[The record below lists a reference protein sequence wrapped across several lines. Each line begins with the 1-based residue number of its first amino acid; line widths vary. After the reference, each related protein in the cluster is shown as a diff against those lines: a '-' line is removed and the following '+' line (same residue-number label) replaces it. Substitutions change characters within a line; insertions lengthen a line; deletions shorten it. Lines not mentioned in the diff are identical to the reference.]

1 MTLSVEK
8 DSCVQGPVCS
18 DEMKSY
24 FSSLNEECERC
35 YSVAGKARA
44 RGLDPETKV
53 EIPPA
58 ADLASRV
65 ENLVG
70 PENIAEKIRE
80 FTKRGDSREMV
91 AILIAKYIV
100 ETFDFPSK
108 DKAIEQGVR
117 TGLAIITEG
126 VLVAPLEGVS
136 DVSVRQNDDGSDYL
150 RLSFAGPIR
159 SAGGT
164 GQAVGVLI
172 ADVVRREMGISEFKV
187 RNDEIERYKEE
198 FHLRKASQYKPKD
211 EEIENIARNCP
222 ICIDGDG
229 TEKRE
234 VSGYRNLDRIETN
247 QVRGG
252 MCLVIAEGL
261 CQKAKKIKKLVDAL
275 GIEGWDFISKL
286 IKEESDDS
294 GKMSTGIYDFEPDP
308 KVKYL
313 RDVIAGRPVFSMP
326 CAIGGFRL
334 RYGRG
339 RTCGLA
345 AIAIHPATMYVL
357 NEFLAIGTQIK
368 IEYPGKAGAITPCNT
383 IEGPMVE
390 LFNGDLVAVNSVEAA
405 VDLKRKVARI
415 IDLGE
420 ILIPFGEFAE
430 NNHPLLP
437 PSFANEWW
445 TQLLERELTKMNHS
459 PMEMEPD
466 EARELADAL
475 LSTNFTNSFLLSQHF
490 QIPLNPSFNLFYHD
504 IPPEVLH
511 FLGSFLARRGRM
523 EGDLDTGAGEDPVID
538 TEILHDMKMDTGEK
552 LRLVIPRDYDDDD
565 NDDGN
570 NDNDN
575 DNDNDDGDNDDGDND
590 DGDNDNDNEW
600 KAAKEILCTLGAQHE
615 IVDGKMILEK
625 YGEALVRCLG
635 LTIEDKGV
643 ISKPDNW
650 NSSFQELDVVPD
662 DEACAVEWSS
672 NRSIKYEDENHYLKH
687 HDNRYRG
694 DSLRLLQRISGIDIY
709 PRAPTRV
716 GTRMARPEKASERK
730 MKPPVHSLF
739 PLGAGGGDRRSMKN
753 ANEVRRFS
761 VEMGTRKCP
770 KCFKKT
776 HTYLCPVCS
785 EHTERESNIFLEER
799 EVDFYSLYGEAMRNI
814 GMGAPPETKGVKGL
828 ISKFKTP
835 EPIEKGLLRAK
846 NDVFMFKDGTIRF
859 DMTDVPL
866 THFRPR
872 EIHTPVDRLRELGY
886 VHDTDGNELE
896 RDDQLVELKVQ
907 DIIGSRNCISYFYKA
922 TRFIDELL
930 VRFYKLDS
938 FYNLKKPGDLIG
950 QLVVGL
956 APHTSGGVLARIIGF
971 VDARVGYA
979 HPFFHAAK
987 RRNCDGDEDCIMLLL
1002 DGLINFSK
1010 TYLPGTI
1017 GGQMDAPLVLST
1029 RLDPSEIDKE
1039 SHNID
1044 CHKRYPLEFFE
1055 AAVRQESP
1063 KMVDDIMDKVA
1074 GRIDSCEQYEKFGF
1088 THDTNDISEGVTT
1101 TAYKRLAS
1109 MDAKVEGQLK
1119 LATMIRAVNDSF
1131 VAAKVIESHFMPDM
1145 IGNMNAFSRQKMK
1158 CRGCGMSFR
1167 RPPLG
1172 KVCLKCGNEINLT
1185 VHRGNVEKYINT
1197 SKKIAERYDLPEY
1210 TKQRIEL
1217 IESALSSLFNNDKV
1231 KQTGLWD
1238 FC

>member
-1 MTLSVEK
+1 MALSVDT

-18 DEMKSY
+18 DEMLSY

-44 RGLDPETKV
+44 RGLDPETVV

-70 PENIAEKIRE
+70 PEGIAEKIRE
-80 FTKRGDSREMV
+80 FTQRGDSREMV

-100 ETFDFPSK
+100 EAFDFASK
-108 DKAIEQGVR
+108 DKAIEQAVR

-136 DVSVRQNDDGSDYL
+136 DVSVHTNDDGSDYL

-172 ADVVRREMGISEFKV
+172 ADIVRREMGISEFKV

-222 ICIDGDG
+222 ICVDGDG
-229 TEKRE
+229 TEKKE

-261 CQKAKKIKKLVDAL
+261 CQKAKKLKKLVDAL
-275 GIEGWDFISKL
+275 GIEGWDFISKM
-286 IKEESDDS
+286 IKEESDDGS
-294 GKMSTGIYDFEPDP
+294 KMSTGIFDFQPDP

-313 RDVIAGRPVFSMP
+313 RDVIAGRPVISMP

-368 IEYPGKAGAITPCNT
+368 IEYPGKAGAITPCDT
-383 IEGPMVE
+383 IEGPTVE
-390 LFNGDLVAVNSVEAA
+390 LFNGDLLRVDTVETAVELN
-405 VDLKRKVARI
+405 RKIARI

-445 TQLLERELTKMNHS
+445 TQLLERELSKMSVEPRDAH
-459 PMEMEPD
+459 EM
-466 EARELADAL
+466 AGSL
-475 LSTNFTNSFLLSQHF
+475 LNTNFTNSFLLSEHF
-490 QIPLNPSFNLFYHD
+490 QIPLNPTFNLFYHD
-504 IPPEVLH
+504 VPPRALH
-511 FLGSFLARRGRM
+511 FLGSFLACRGRM
-523 EGDLDTGAGEDPVID
+523 EGDFDAGRNVTSGLDED
-538 TEILHDMKMDTGEK
+538 ILHDMIGDSEEK
-552 LRLVIPRDYDDDD
+552 LRLVIPCSE
-565 NDDGN
+565 
-570 NDNDN
+570 
-575 DNDNDDGDNDDGDND
+575 
-590 DGDNDNDNEW
+590 DNEW
-600 KAAKEILCTLGAQHE
+600 KAAKEILSALGAHH
-615 IVDGKMILEK
+615 VLRDGKVILER

-635 LTIEDKGV
+635 LIIENDGTIS
-643 ISKPDNW
+643 IPDTW
-650 NSSFQELDVVPD
+650 SSFFGELEILPND
-662 DEACAVEWSS
+662 DECSVKWSS
-672 NRSIKYEDENHYLKH
+672 NMCINYEDEQHYLNN
-687 HDNRYRG
+687 HDNRYWG
-694 DSLRLLQRISGIDIY
+694 DSLRLLSMTSGIDIY
-709 PRAPTRV
+709 PKAPTRV
-716 GTRMARPEKASERK
+716 GTGMARPEKAAERK

-739 PLGAGGGDRRSMKN
+739 PLGSGGGDRRSMKN

-776 HTYLCPVCS
+776 HTYLCPNCS
-785 EHTERESNIFLEER
+785 EHTERGSKIVLDER
-799 EVDFYSLYGEAMRNI
+799 EVDFYTLYGEAMRNI

-846 NDVFMFKDGTIRF
+846 NGVFMFKDGTIRF

-872 EIHTPVDRLRELGY
+872 EIHTSVDRLRELGY
-886 VHDTDGNELE
+886 SKDVDGNELE
-896 RDDQLVELKVQ
+896 NDDQLLELKVQ

-922 TRFIDELL
+922 TKFIDELL
-930 VRFYKLDS
+930 VKFYKLDS
-938 FYNLKKPGDLIG
+938 FYNLKVPKDLIG
-950 QLVVGL
+950 HLVVGL

-971 VDARVGYA
+971 GDARVGYA

-987 RRNCDGDEDCIMLLL
+987 RRNCDGDEDCLMLLL

-1039 SHNID
+1039 AHNID
-1044 CHKRYPLEFFE
+1044 CCKRYPLEFFE

-1063 KMVDDIMDKVA
+1063 KTVDDIMDKVA
-1074 GRIDSCEQYEKFGF
+1074 ERIDTCEQYEKFGF

-1109 MDAKVEGQLK
+1109 MDAKIEGQLK
-1119 LATMIRAVNDSF
+1119 LATMIRAVNDTF

-1158 CRGCGMSFR
+1158 CRSCGMSFR

-1172 KVCLKCGNEINLT
+1172 KVCLKCGSDINLT
-1185 VHRGNVEKYINT
+1185 VHRGMVEKYINT